1 MYYESF
7 CAEFILLFLK
17 SMLHNIWIAKDTGE
31 CLYHKKYG
39 SIDHDENL
47 ITSFLSAIEIFAQNV
62 DEGCDFLQT
71 KNFKFIYAT
80 SNQLV
85 TVVCTDCNDEDKRIR
100 SDLKKIQEEFQNRY
114 SEELKDWNGR
124 VEHFSMMNEFIDR
137 HLKKYTIQVENLS
150 NTKLELNPKI
160 ITQDINKAY
169 SRQQK
174 KVISLLKYKGT
185 ATLSDIVKLM
195 KLTETDAQL
204 ATKDLLNND
213 VIRQIPVS

>member
-1 MYYESF
+1 M
-7 CAEFILLFLK
+7 
-17 SMLHNIWIAKDTGE
+17 
-31 CLYHKKYG
+31 
-39 SIDHDENL
+39 
-47 ITSFLSAIEIFAQNV
+47 
-62 DEGCDFLQT
+62 T

>member
-1 MYYESF
+1 MYYMGF
-7 CAEFILLFLK
+7 CFKFNSVFLK

-31 CLYHKKYG
+31 CLYHRKYG

-71 KNFKFIYAT
+71 KNYKFIYAT
-80 SNQLV
+80 SDQVV
-85 TVVCTDCNDEDKRIR
+85 TVICTDSTDEDKGIR
-100 SDLKKIQEEFQNRY
+100 SDLKKIQEEFQNRF
-114 SEELKDWNGR
+114 SDELKDWNGR
-124 VEHFSMMNEFIDR
+124 VEHFSLMRDYIDN
-137 HLKKYTIQVENLS
+137 HLKKYSTKTENLA

-160 ITQDINKAY
+160 ITQDFNRSY
-169 SRQQK
+169 SHQQK

-185 ATLSDIVKLM
+185 ATLNDIVKLM

-204 ATKDLLNND
+204 AAKDLLNND

>member
-1 MYYESF
+1 MYYEAF
-7 CAEFILLFLK
+7 CAESFSIFLK

-62 DEGCDFLQT
+62 DKGCDFLQT
-71 KNFKFIYAT
+71 KNYKFIYAT

-85 TVVCTDCNDEDKRIR
+85 TVICTDSNDEDTDIR
-100 SDLKKIQEEFQNRY
+100 VDLDKIQDEFQRRF
-114 SEELKDWNGR
+114 SEELRDWNGR
-124 VEHFSMMNEFIDR
+124 VEHFSIMSDYVDN
-137 HLKKYTIQVENLS
+137 HLKKYSTPTENLS

-160 ITQDINKAY
+160 ITQDFSRSY

-174 KVISLLKYKGT
+174 KLISLLKYKGA
-185 ATLSDIVKLM
+185 ATLNDIVKLM

-204 ATKDLLNND
+204 AAKDLLNSD
-213 VIRQIPVS
+213 VIRQIPIS